1 MDEGTRRVPLSPA
14 DYDERWIA
22 LAATGQHVHGEADLV
37 AALLAAN
44 SEAEAVAGTTVA
56 TSVLDGGCGTG
67 RVAIELAARGF
78 STLGIDVDVDLLA
91 RAREKAPDL
100 EWIEADLSS
109 LPAGVARGPFDAAVL
124 AGNVMIFVAPGTEG
138 AVLTNVAARLAPG
151 GLLVAGFQL
160 SGRLTV
166 ARYDEHARAAG
177 LVAVGRWSTW
187 DQAPFTDDGYVV
199 TAHRDPRQAPPSNR

>member
-14 DYDERWIA
+14 DYDERWTA
-22 LAATGQHVHGEADLV
+22 LAAAGQHVHGEADLV
-37 AALLAAN
+37 AALLDGNSPARITEPPAAP
-44 SEAEAVAGTTVA
+44 
-56 TSVLDGGCGTG
+56 SVLDCGCGTG
-67 RVAIELAARGF
+67 RVAIELATRGF
-78 STLGIDVDVDLLA
+78 STVGVDVDGELLA

-187 DQAPFTDDGYVV
+187 DRAPFTDDGYVV